1 MLDGLSLDQLRA
13 FVAAVDEG
21 SFSAAARRL
30 GRAQSMV
37 SDLIARL
44 EAQLGLTLFDRS
56 GRLPRLTAAGQAV
69 LGDARDVLGQLHYMR
84 ARASGMATG
93 LEAELSVV
101 FDAMY
106 PIGRITAAAVAF
118 RDRFPATPLRLSIEM
133 LGNSFAPL
141 LNGRAAI
148 GIVGPAPPGLDTLAT
163 EPLAAVPVVMVAA
176 ASHPLARLPA
186 PIARQ
191 ALSTHIQLVLTDRSP
206 LSEGLE
212 YYVLSNSSWRLSD
225 LMVKRAFLIAGLGW
239 GGMPRHAIAADLAD
253 GSLVKLVL
261 ADLPAE
267 GLRRPMQ
274 VAYPIDTPPGPA
286 GRWLIDH
293 LRAAERVNKQNT

>member
-69 LGDARDVLGQLHYMR
+69 LGDARDVLGQLHYMQ

-106 PIGRITAAAVAF
+106 EIGRITAAAVA
-118 RDRFPATPLRLSIEM
+118 
-133 LGNSFAPL
+133 
-141 LNGRAAI
+141 
-148 GIVGPAPPGLDTLAT
+148 
-163 EPLAAVPVVMVAA
+163 
-176 ASHPLARLPA
+176 
-186 PIARQ
+186 
-191 ALSTHIQLVLTDRSP
+191 
-206 LSEGLE
+206 
-212 YYVLSNSSWRLSD
+212 WRL
-225 LMVKRAFLIAGLGW
+225 L
-239 GGMPRHAIAADLAD
+239 AILQ
-253 GSLVKLVL
+253 LLL
-261 ADLPAE
+261 
-267 GLRRPMQ
+267 
-274 VAYPIDTPPGPA
+274 
-286 GRWLIDH
+286 
-293 LRAAERVNKQNT
+293 